1 MITAMTTVDFLKA
14 NQYAA
19 NEITYRIKKTCTL
32 IGGTSAGLG
41 VD

>member
-1 MITAMTTVDFLKA
+1 MTAVDFLKA
-14 NQYAA
+14 YNYDG
-19 NEITYRIKKTCTL
+19 NKITYRIKKTCTL